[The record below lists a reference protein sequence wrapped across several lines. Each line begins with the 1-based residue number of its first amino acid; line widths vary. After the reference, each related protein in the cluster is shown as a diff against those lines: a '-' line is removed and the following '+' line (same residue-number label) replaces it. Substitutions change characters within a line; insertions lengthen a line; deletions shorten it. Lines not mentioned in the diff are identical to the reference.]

1 MDRAELIGTGAA
13 LAFHVALIAALT
25 LSLAQV
31 HSTPEPPS
39 MEVEFVEEVGLEAA
53 APTNIAMPPP
63 VAQAPE
69 IGPAEPDVVPPP
81 PTPAPIPQPRI
92 TPAPQRPA
100 PAEKPVPRQQAKPAP
115 AKPARAREAKPA
127 ATKSAPA
134 RPAPRVSRIG
144 DDFLKGIESD
154 DLAPRAGPAKPAA
167 PAYNATAR
175 ASIGQSIIRQA
186 QRCADRQPFL
196 GEGANKVRLT
206 VNLKLNRSGRL
217 ARPPAILGTRG
228 DADDVAKYGDLL
240 EDQVRRIFAECSPFR
255 LPADLYD
262 TPNGGWND
270 FTFTYRVD

>member
-1 MDRAELIGTGAA
+1 MKIDRAELIGTGAA

-31 HSTPEPPS
+31 HSAPEPPS

-53 APTNIAMPPP
+53 APTSIVTPPP

-81 PTPAPIPQPRI
+81 PTPAPTPQPRI

-100 PAEKPVPRQQAKPAP
+100 PTAKPSPPRQARPAPPKPA
-115 AKPARAREAKPA
+115 
-127 ATKSAPA
+127 TS

-144 DDFLKGIESD
+144 DDFLKGIDSD
-154 DLAPRAGPAKPAA
+154 DLAPRAARAKPAA
-167 PAYNATAR
+167 PTYNATAR

-228 DADDVAKYGDLL
+228 DSDDVAKYGDLL